1 MTFQNDTAFEFC
13 LVQYWFESFC
23 LSSLAILISTS
34 EQNEWHTNTRELKK
48 GFANA
53 KDVVRLTMAGCCQEA
68 RGKEDNLNRYKGSE
82 SSRDRKKTI

>member
-1 MTFQNDTAFEFC
+1 MTLLLSF
-13 LVQYWFESFC
+13 VQFNIGSSLFC
-23 LSSLAILISTS
+23 LSSLVILISTS
-34 EQNEWHTNTRELKK
+34 EQNGWHTNTRELKK

>member
-1 MTFQNDTAFEFC
+1 M
-13 LVQYWFESFC
+13 
-23 LSSLAILISTS
+23 ILISTS
-34 EQNEWHTNTRELKK
+34 EQNKWHTNTRELKK

-82 SSRDRKKTI
+82 SSRDRKKKQFEMFYLS